1 MKTILAIC
9 MALAAPCAKSA
20 KPETAIANFQL
31 SRQIAVRV
39 LATKAD
45 INYSVTSADES
56 RKSVVPLDI
65 ETEPHLDVRDFNF
78 DGHPDFAVWYLDEGM
93 GTHTIHRIFIF
104 EWKTQSFVEIKPRC
118 GDEFLNLRVDK
129 TKRTLL
135 STYYLGNLAKV
146 CFTRFPKT
154 RSSSRVIH
162 K

>member
-1 MKTILAIC
+1 
-9 MALAAPCAKSA
+9 MALAAPCAESA
-20 KPETAIANFQL
+20 EPETAIANFQL

-65 ETEPHLDVRDFNF
+65 ETEPHLDVQDFNF
-78 DGHPDFAVWYLDEGM
+78 DGYLDFAVWYLDEGM
-93 GTHTIHRIFIF
+93 GTYTIHRIFVF
-104 EWKTQSFVEIKPRC
+104 ESKTQSFVEIKPRC
-118 GDEFLNLRVDK
+118 GDEFLNLKVNK
-129 TKRTLL
+129 TKRALIN
-135 STYYLGNLAKV
+135 TYYLNNLAKV

-154 RSSSRVIH
+154 RSSSRVIQ